1 MRRKLLPFL
10 FALLLIS
17 TQLVPTS
24 HAALFACTV
33 GRNVGQECVVKS

>member
-17 TQLVPTS
+17 TQLISTS
-24 HAALFACTV
+24 HAAPFAYTV
-33 GRNVGQECVVKS
+33 GWNVGSGR